1 MAPTPNRARS
11 LSIAKSESVRRA
23 SEKKRFNALVQQI
36 ALAAMYN
43 KLPAHLKSPSKKNKG
58 KK

>member
-1 MAPTPNRARS
+1 MAPNRTRS
-11 LSIAKSESVRRA
+11 LSIAKSESARRA
-23 SEKKRFNALVQQI
+23 TETKRVEALVQQI

-43 KLPAHLKSPSKKNKG
+43 ALPAHLKSPSKKNKG

>member
-1 MAPTPNRARS
+1 MAPTPNRTRS
-11 LSIAKSESVRRA
+11 LSIAKSESIRRA

-43 KLPAHLKSPSKKNKG
+43 KLPAHLKKNKG

>member
-1 MAPTPNRARS
+1 MTATPNRTRS

-23 SEKKRFNALVQQI
+23 SEKKRFDALVQQI

-43 KLPAHLKSPSKKNKG
+43 ALPAHLKSPAKKNKG

>member
-1 MAPTPNRARS
+1 MPSTPNRTRS
-11 LSIAKSESVRRA
+11 LSIAKSAANTRRLQKTRLQ
-23 SEKKRFNALVQQI
+23 SLIERI
-36 ALAAMYN
+36 AVNINKN

>member
-1 MAPTPNRARS
+1 MPSTPNRTRS
-11 LSIAKSESVRRA
+11 LNIGKSASARRA

-43 KLPAHLKSPSKKNKG
+43 KLPAHLKSPVKKNKG

>member
-11 LSIAKSESVRRA
+11 LNIAKSESARRA
-23 SEKKRFNALVQQI
+23 TERRRFNALVQQI

-43 KLPAHLKSPSKKNKG
+43 ALPAHLKSPKKNKH